1 MLKLLQDALLVDNS
15 LLGHHCISFLHL
27 HRVLSSVQLLKTASR
42 GQSCKKK
49 NIYTKLNKLVNHFIH
64 WSEIHPAPDT
74 YCHTYKY
81 NCLWPRAIIDWNSIL
96 SNYLLIE
103 SSSKFKATI
112 SDILSFWDFIQFYWK
127 SFSYLFLCSNSCI
140 FVFNV

>member
-1 MLKLLQDALLVDNS
+1 MPYLLTTLYWV
-15 LLGHHCISFLHL
+15 II
-27 HRVLSSVQLLKTASR
+27 ASR
-42 GQSCKKK
+42 FFIYIECYHQYSYWRQPQEDSPVKKK